1 MLLMHM
7 DGVVLQHSRLL
18 LCSARPDGY
27 HMYIEPV
34 IIEGDGARWN
44 AGSRVVMCRDVLK
57 SPSFLEYL
65 L

>member
-44 AGSRVVMCRDVLK
+44 VGSRVVTCVEMR
-57 SPSFLEYL
+57 
-65 L
+65 